1 MVSTFDGNCSP
12 YWSYSPYPYC
22 NSYDTSSSNSSY
34 FESPVSSSSPR
45 MMMFPVYDQQQ
56 QPPPCY
62 YYVDPSIPCQQFPSL
77 SPPVAPSSS
86 QQVNFRSI
94 CSMILNLLSLVD
106 HPCSFIVTANASFV
120 DESSQSFTIHCS
132 STMVIE

>member
-1 MVSTFDGNCSP
+1 MASSFDGNCSS

-56 QPPPCY
+56 PCY
-62 YYVDPSIPCQQFPSL
+62 CYSDPTIPCHQFTQL
-77 SPPVAPSSS
+77 SPPIVPSS
-86 QQVNFRSI
+86 QVNYLRKLIIYF
-94 CSMILNLLSLVD
+94 LS
-106 HPCSFIVTANASFV
+106 
-120 DESSQSFTIHCS
+120 
-132 STMVIE
+132 